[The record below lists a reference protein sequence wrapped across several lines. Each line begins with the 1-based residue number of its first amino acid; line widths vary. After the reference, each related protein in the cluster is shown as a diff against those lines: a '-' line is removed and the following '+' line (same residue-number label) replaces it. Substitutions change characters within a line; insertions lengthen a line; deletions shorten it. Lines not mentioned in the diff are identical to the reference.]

1 MRVARPPSFR
11 SHVSD
16 APDPQRQVSLT
27 RLDPHGLPERLVF
40 EPARDVHDDVASWQ
54 PSLAGAVDI
63 RVAALAQ
70 TDVTA
75 NVVMPAV
82 EILRD
87 VIVVAVRLVGNSLGR
102 TEMDPARHRPP
113 GRVVDDADMHPVA
126 AAFHQLERDLAG
138 VRPPVTF
145 HVAPAHPA
153 ELVVALPDRDGGRRQ
168 RGDRRIRGRSLGRSP
183 AGPVVL
189 AGQRL
194 RIGRHTPVHV
204 DIEDAVPPV
213 LRHEPHRAR
222 RRADERVLV
231 NVAGRDAGDDE
242 PAAARDE
249 LDPLDRSF
257 RMRIFPAPQVV
268 PGGPSHGVLHQAIPG
283 LVPSA
288 LETRQVVVAG
298 VGDGEERQ
306 TAPLRRHH
314 LDLEPLPDGRDHD
327 LAAGQV
333 KRILRDGLP
342 DGVTGWC
349 ARLEQPMRDD
359 HPPRQPAD
367 PDRRRGAGQQ
377 QAPLRGRRL
386 RTRSGTAGRAGPP
399 ARAEHHPAHRQE
411 PPHRRCTQRT
421 GLLAHSSACVR
432 S

>member
-16 APDPQRQVSLT
+16 APDPQRQVPLT

-63 RVAALAQ
+63 RIAALPQA
-70 TDVTA
+70 DVTA

-87 VIVVAVRLVGNSLGR
+87 VIVVAVRLVGNPVGR

-126 AAFHQLERDLAG
+126 AVFHELERDLAG

-153 ELVVALPDRDGGRRQ
+153 KLVVALPDRDGGRRQ
-168 RGDRRIRGRSLGRSP
+168 RGDRRIRGPSFGRSP

-194 RIGRHTPVHV
+194 RIGRHAPVHL

-222 RRADERVLV
+222 RRADERVLI

-242 PAAARDE
+242 SPAARDE
-249 LDPLDRSF
+249 LDPFDRAF
-257 RMRIFPAPQVV
+257 RMGVFPAPQEVS
-268 PGGPSHGVLHQAIPG
+268 GWPSHGVLRQAEPG
-283 LVPSA
+283 LAPPA

-306 TAPLRRHH
+306 TAPTRRHH
-314 LDLEPLPDGRDHD
+314 LDLEPLPDGRDDD

-333 KRILRDGLP
+333 KRVLRDGLA

-349 ARLEQPMRDD
+349 ARLEQPVRDD
-359 HPPRQPAD
+359 HPPRQRPIPTDVGAPGSSRHRSAD
-367 PDRRRGAGQQ
+367 GGSGPIRNGRPRRS
-377 QAPLRGRRL
+377 
-386 RTRSGTAGRAGPP
+386 TRPSGTSPGSSPRTSTP
-399 ARAEHHPAHRQE
+399 ALHAADRS
-411 PPHRRCTQRT
+411 T
-421 GLLAHSSACVR
+421 GS
-432 S
+432 